1 MAGARSPDV
10 SAMSA
15 TAATTMYA
23 ADLAPTRD
31 ELADWMRAWLGG
43 PPRYFERPGADCIG
57 AAHGAL
63 DGSGAPAAL
72 QRRIR
77 RPLAELASAL
87 RKR

>member
-31 ELADWMRAWLGG
+31 KLADWMCAWLGG
-43 PPRYFERPGADCIG
+43 PPR
-57 AAHGAL
+57 
-63 DGSGAPAAL
+63 
-72 QRRIR
+72 
-77 RPLAELASAL
+77 
-87 RKR
+87 